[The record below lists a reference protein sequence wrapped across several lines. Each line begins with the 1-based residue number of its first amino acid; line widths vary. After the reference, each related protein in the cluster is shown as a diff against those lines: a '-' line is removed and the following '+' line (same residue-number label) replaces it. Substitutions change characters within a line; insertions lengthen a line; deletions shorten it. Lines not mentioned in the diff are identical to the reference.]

1 MNSTSDQSQPS
12 STAKKIYDFIVV
24 GGGILGM
31 STAWQ
36 LQAKYPGKSVLVVE
50 KESGAA
56 EHQTGHN
63 SGVIHAGVYY
73 KPGSLKA
80 RFCKEG
86 NVATKQFCTQH
97 DIPFD
102 ECGKL
107 IVATD
112 AQELERMQALVSRC
126 ADNGIEIEVLD
137 QQQLQQREPNISGV
151 GAIFV
156 PSTGIVDY
164 TRITQKMAELIEQGG
179 GLVLYDTEVTGLEEF
194 ADRITV
200 FTSSG
205 RLQARYLVA
214 CSGLHSDS
222 MVKMMGLKPDFRIIP
237 FRGEYFLLG
246 EQHNQIVNHLIY
258 PVPDPS
264 LPFLGVHLTRMID
277 GTVTVGPNAVLA
289 FKREGYK
296 KTDISVGESFGI
308 LLYPGLFKLVLK
320 HFKATVNEL
329 KNSLSKVGYLRLV
342 QKYCPSLGLADL
354 TDYPSGIRAQAVKR
368 NGEVVDDFL
377 FMNSGRCLAVCN
389 APSPAATSAIPIGK
403 HIIEQLEKRVMD

>member
-1 MNSTSDQSQPS
+1 MKPSNSDLHSNTNG
-12 STAKKIYDFIVV
+12 KKVYDFIVV

-36 LQAKYPGKSVLVVE
+36 LQKKYPEKTVLVLE

-56 EHQTGHN
+56 QHQTGHN

-86 NVATKQFCTQH
+86 NKATKQFCQEH
-97 DIPFD
+97 EIPFD

-107 IVATD
+107 LVATN
-112 AQELERMQALVSRC
+112 AKELERMQALVTRC

-137 QQQLQQREPNISGV
+137 QEQLKQREPNVTGV

-156 PSTGIVDY
+156 PSTGIVNY
-164 TRITQKMAELIEQGG
+164 ARITNKMAELLEQNDGA
-179 GLVLYDTEVTGLEEF
+179 VLFDTEVTGLEEF
-194 ADRITV
+194 ADRVTV
-200 FTSSG
+200 FTNN
-205 RLQARYLVA
+205 RRFQARYLVA

-222 MVKMMGLKPDFRIIP
+222 MVRMMGMKPEFRIIP
-237 FRGEYFLLG
+237 FRGEYYLLK

-258 PVPDPS
+258 PIPDPE

-296 KTDISVGESFGI
+296 KTDISLRDSLAMFCF
-308 LLYPGLFKLVLK
+308 PGLFKVVFK
-320 HFKATVNEL
+320 HFKATLNEL
-329 KNSLSKVGYLRLV
+329 KNSISKSGYLKLV
-342 QKYCPSLGLADL
+342 QKYCPTLQLQDM
-354 TDYPSGIRAQAVKR
+354 TEYPAGIRAQAVMR
-368 NGEVVDDFL
+368 NGDVVDDFL
-377 FMNSGRCLAVCN
+377 FMHSGRCLAVCN
-389 APSPAATSAIPIGK
+389 APSPAATSAIPIGA
-403 HIIEQLEKRVMD
+403 HIIEQLEERVMD